1 MTEIIKEEYKFHIFK
16 GKIYRKG
23 HPEYDVKKH
32 QYATTSYP
40 AKQMSPF
47 LLVYPTNVVDIA
59 CVLKLAKELKKNVV
73 ARSGG
78 HQYSGLSS
86 GGDGT
91 IVLSMD
97 AFTGVHKNA
106 DGLIEIGPCT
116 PLKEA
121 SKNLQ
126 KLKVSIPHGE
136 CPLVNVGGHAQTG
149 GYGIFIHSFGLCL
162 DYIEAFE
169 IVLASGEFKKVVRPK
184 VGVPLQTQEERDNF

>member
-1 MTEIIKEEYKFHIFK
+1 MDVTEIIKQEYKQLHIFK

-23 HPEYDVKKH
+23 HPEYDAKKY
-32 QYATTSYP
+32 QYATSSYP
-40 AKQMSPF
+40 AEQMSPF
-47 LLVYPTNVVDIA
+47 LLAYPATHEDIA

-116 PLKEA
+116 PLKIA
-121 SKNLQ
+121 S
-126 KLKVSIPHGE
+126 
-136 CPLVNVGGHAQTG
+136 
-149 GYGIFIHSFGLCL
+149 
-162 DYIEAFE
+162 
-169 IVLASGEFKKVVRPK
+169 
-184 VGVPLQTQEERDNF
+184 

>member
-1 MTEIIKEEYKFHIFK
+1 
-16 GKIYRKG
+16 
-23 HPEYDVKKH
+23 
-32 QYATTSYP
+32 
-40 AKQMSPF
+40 MSPF
-47 LLVYPTNVVDIA
+47 LLAYPANVGDIA
-59 CVLKLAKELKKNVV
+59 CLLKLAKELGKNVV

-97 AFTGVHKNA
+97 SFTGVHKNA

-126 KLKVSIPHGE
+126 HFKVSIPHGE

-169 IVLASGEFKKVVRPK
+169 IVLANGEFKKVVRPK
-184 VGVPLQTQEERDNF
+184 VGVPLQTQEEKDNF

>member
-1 MTEIIKEEYKFHIFK
+1 MTETIKAEYKQLHPFC

-23 HPEYDVKKH
+23 HAEYDEKRQ
-32 QYATTSYP
+32 QYATSSYP
-40 AKQMSPF
+40 VDQMSPF
-47 LLVYPTNVVDIA
+47 LLSYPANVDDIA
-59 CVLKLAKELKKNVV
+59 CILKLAKELKKNVV

-97 AFTGVHKNA
+97 AFSGVHKNN
-106 DGLIEIGPCT
+106 DSGLIEIGPCT

-121 SKNLQ
+121 SKGLQ
-126 KLKVSIPHGE
+126 SLKASIPHGE

-184 VGVPLQTQEERDNF
+184 VGVPLVTQ